1 MKIRTSLRESDEEIL
16 KKIDE
21 VMKDPKKF
29 EEYVASRLDRA
40 IKNWPRH

>member
-1 MKIRTSLRESDEEIL
+1 MKIRTSLPDSDEEIL